1 MKRLLT
7 LWITLA
13 NEEARGCRTS
23 ATMDI
28 KTVQWR
34 VKHEGLSFLGI
45 TLADF
50 GKAFERSLDQGHV
63 ALTSFSSWK
72 SRGGLPLFLRGFLE
86 QVFDSSSGVLFEE
99 PSIDSIRAIRQL
111 TLMFGK
117 IEIPC
122 SDARVAD
129 AFHGYLE
136 CEKDV
141 RECDNAR
148 DPIDLE
154 DFVRV
159 SHLLLAPVLSKVD
172 SDVYHGR
179 IVPRHGPGATSD
191 RLIGNEKFGQN
202 TWPARLNEVFPVW
215 ENLISNYR
223 FTVRLEEVDILEPGA
238 EIPVRVIT
246 VPKTLKGPRIIGM
259 EPTSMQYMQQGLQRP
274 IYDYVESDT
283 MLRRMIG
290 FLTQVPNQELAR
302 KGSLTGDLATLDL
315 SEASDRVSNQLV
327 RAMLLN
333 YPHLSGAV
341 DATRSRRARVPGHDG
356 IIRLAKFASMGSAL
370 CFPMEAMVFLTIIF
384 IGIERELNTRFR
396 SRKDFLPFVSQV
408 RVFGDDLII
417 PKEYVQSVTLALETF
432 GSRVNE
438 HKSFWTGRFRESC
451 GKEYYDGQDV
461 SIVKVRAMPPT
472 SLKDATGIASYVS
485 LRNQLYYAGLWD
497 AVKLLDEDIRKLIK
511 HFPVVSPTSPVLG
524 RHSFLGYETQELS
537 EDTHAPLVKGYVL
550 SPKIPVNEVDG
561 PDALLK
567 FHLRS
572 AYTDLRREEGC
583 VDHDGHMPSIEGHLR
598 RSGRPYAVDIKLRKA
613 SPF

>member
-63 ALTSFSSWK
+63 ALTAFPSWK

-86 QVFDSSSGVLFEE
+86 QVFDSTSGVLFED

-122 SDARVAD
+122 SDARVRD
-129 AFHGYLE
+129 AFQGYLE

-141 RECDNAR
+141 RACDDAR

-159 SHLLLAPVLSKVD
+159 SHLLFAPVLAKVD
-172 SDVYHGR
+172 SDVYHGKV
-179 IVPRHGPGATSD
+179 VPQHGPGATAD
-191 RLIGNEKFGQN
+191 RLIGNQKFRQN
-202 TWPARLNEVFPVW
+202 TWPARLNEVFPMW
-215 ENLISNYR
+215 ETLISNHR
-223 FTVRLEEVDILEPGA
+223 FTDRLEEVDILEPGA
-238 EIPVRVIT
+238 EEPVRVIT

-259 EPTSMQYMQQGLQRP
+259 EPTAMMYMQKGLQTL
-274 IYDYVESDT
+274 IYDYVEKDT
-283 MLRRMIG
+283 ILQNMIG
-290 FLTQVPNQELAR
+290 FLSQVPNQELAK
-302 KGSLTGDLATLDL
+302 KGSKTGNLATLDL

-341 DATRSRRARVPGHDG
+341 DATRSRRARVPGNPG
-356 IIRLAKFASMGSAL
+356 LVRLAKFASMGSAL

-396 SRKDFLPFVSQV
+396 SRSDFLRFLNQV
-408 RVFGDDLII
+408 RVFGDDLIV
-417 PKEYVQSVTLALETF
+417 PKEYVHSVTLALETF

-451 GKEYYDGQDV
+451 GKEYFDGEDV
-461 SIVKVRAMPPT
+461 SLVRVREMPPT
-472 SLKDATGIASYVS
+472 SRKDATGVVSWNS

-497 AVKLLDEDIRKLIK
+497 AVKLLDEDIRKVIK
-511 HFPVVSPTSPVLG
+511 HHPVVSPTSPVIG
-524 RHSFLGYETQELS
+524 RHSFLGYETQEVS
-537 EDTHAPLVKGYVL
+537 ADTHAPLVRGYVVKARL
-550 SPKIPVNEVDG
+550 PVNELDG
-561 PDALLK
+561 SDALLK
-567 FHLRS
+567 YHLRCAS
-572 AYTDLRREEGC
+572 QDQTDLDEPLAGNLPIA
-583 VDHDGHMPSIEGHLR
+583 DDHLR